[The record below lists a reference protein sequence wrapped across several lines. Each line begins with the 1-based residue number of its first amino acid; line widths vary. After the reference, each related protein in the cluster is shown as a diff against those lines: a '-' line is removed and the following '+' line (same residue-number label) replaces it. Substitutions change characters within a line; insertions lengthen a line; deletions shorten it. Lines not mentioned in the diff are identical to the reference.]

1 MLLFSFFVALHFMQS
16 VCESNAQN
24 NERYYIYTRLS
35 DILASKIDNLIA
47 DFFFAYLPL
56 YISAN
61 KTLFF
66 AFLVDYNNI
75 PEMQWNF
82 QNEIKSSERKTRNE
96 PKWNILCIQFHIA
109 NIKTYILRM
118 TFEKKVFQRL
128 SFSCFALELEQIQTN
143 KQKTNKIHIKWIMSN
158 EKEQATRRKTKRI

>member
-1 MLLFSFFVALHFMQS
+1 MQS

-96 PKWNILCIQFHIA
+96 PK
-109 NIKTYILRM
+109 
-118 TFEKKVFQRL
+118 
-128 SFSCFALELEQIQTN
+128 
-143 KQKTNKIHIKWIMSN
+143 
-158 EKEQATRRKTKRI
+158 